1 LLEVLLDLWVE
12 QQLLLLRPQL
22 CLLQLQLLL
31 PADALHCKAA
41 GQEPRL
47 WLLLLLLLEVLLLQG
62 QLLQLQLLQLVWQQ
76 GVVGV
81 GYCLQPLTNRLC
93 GCTRACI

>member
-47 WLLLLLLLEVLLLQG
+47 WLLLLLLLEVLLLQ
-62 QLLQLQLLQLVWQQ
+62 LVWQQ